1 MTGIEIAAPRPAP
14 PERPIKLRLPASRGG
29 LAWIAVLVLVGGFL
43 AVQIGREVWTNWSI
57 GQEQTA
63 LEAQIAEMEAY
74 NAALQRELDYLNSD
88 AFISAEVRRLLNLGA
103 PGEHL
108 LIIPPG
114 ATTPLPEAGV
124 DAEPAPPPLLEQ
136 WLALFFGT

>member
-43 AVQIGREVWTNWSI
+43 AVQIGREVYTNWSI
-57 GQEQTA
+57 GQEQAA

-114 ATTPLPEAGV
+114 ATAPLPETGSAA
-124 DAEPAPPPLLEQ
+124 DPPPPPLLEQ
-136 WLALFFGT
+136 WLALFFGG